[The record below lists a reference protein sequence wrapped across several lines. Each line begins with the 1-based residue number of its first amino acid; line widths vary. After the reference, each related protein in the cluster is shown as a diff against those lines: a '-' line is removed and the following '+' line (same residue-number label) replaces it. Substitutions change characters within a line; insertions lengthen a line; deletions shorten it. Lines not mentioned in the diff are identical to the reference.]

1 MHWGW
6 YVGGGLLATGVVIT
20 GIALALD
27 DGPGEPA
34 AGKAKVDHAS
44 ERRSEKMEKPPER
57 ADDGKPTG
65 DGSGNDG
72 GSAAPAAG
80 AGTPDGGGGKAA

>member
-6 YVGGGLLATGVVIT
+6 YVGGGLLATGVVIA

-44 ERRSEKMEKPPER
+44 GRAEKMEKPPER

-72 GSAAPAAG
+72 GGAAPAAS